1 MTVSSTQ
8 EMYLIADELRAVA
21 NLGLMFPESHYD
33 RGRSERV
40 LAASARLIAALDR
53 RSPDEV
59 LAQFKGDLSHVSP
72 HSGANSAVF
81 RDGRTLL
88 IRRED
93 DGLWAMPGGMADV
106 GETLA
111 EAAERELWEEAN
123 VRGRATR
130 LLGVFDTRF
139 TGGRVRTQGYV
150 ALFLVEA
157 GHGEPRAGQETT
169 GVGYY
174 AEDELPDLS
183 PHHRTKVPLAFRLH
197 RNEVPVPYF
206 DPPGKSNQGDASTSL
221 EPSQD

>member
-1 MTVSSTQ
+1 MTISSTQ
-8 EMYLIADELRAVA
+8 EMYLITDELRAVA

-40 LAASARLIAALDR
+40 LAASARLVAALDR

-59 LAQFKGDLSHVSP
+59 LHEFKNDLSHVSP

-81 RDGRTLL
+81 RDGQILL

-93 DGLWAMPGGMADV
+93 DGLWAMPGGFADV

-130 LLGVFDTRF
+130 LLGVFDNRF
-139 TGGRVRTQGYV
+139 TGGRVTAQSYV

-157 GHGEPRAGQETT
+157 GRGEPRAGPETT

-174 AEDELPDLS
+174 TEDKLPDLT
-183 PHHRTKVPLAFRLH
+183 PHHQTKVPLAFKLH
-197 RNEVPVPYF
+197 RNEIPVPYF
-206 DPPGKSNQGDASTSL
+206 DPSGNRGQRNASTSL
-221 EPSQD
+221 DAS